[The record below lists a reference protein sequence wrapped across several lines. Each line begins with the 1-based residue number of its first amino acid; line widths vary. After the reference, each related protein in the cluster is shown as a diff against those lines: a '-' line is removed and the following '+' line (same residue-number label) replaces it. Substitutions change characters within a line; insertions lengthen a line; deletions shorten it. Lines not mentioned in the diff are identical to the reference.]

1 MLYNMKYEI
10 IMRFSFFKDGMFL
23 IRDSNKLVEQP
34 YTLVVYRRDRLF
46 NVPITTDA
54 QGEYSATNGKSVG
67 IINISQTSMIYF
79 AYMTC

>member
-1 MLYNMKYEI
+1 MLYNMKYQI
-10 IMRFSFFKDGMFL
+10 IMRFSLFKDGMFL